1 MATSKTSPR
10 TATAETDLRFSPR
23 ELDGARIL
31 CECLIAEGVDTIF
44 GYPGGVI
51 LPLYHVLCEYP
62 EIRHIL
68 VRHEQAAAHAADGY
82 ARVTGKVGVCLGTSG
97 PGATNLVT
105 GIATSMMDSTPV
117 LALTGQVPKSLIGKD
132 GFQETDITGITLP
145 ITKHNWLVMETQDI
159 EPTIK
164 KAMHICRTGRPGP
177 VLVDI
182 PKDVFL
188 AKSQY
193 DAYQKEVTIRGYKP
207 TQFGHPRQ
215 IKQAAKLLNEAERPL
230 IMAGHGVTV
239 AGAYAELME
248 LAERAD
254 IPVINTLQGLSSFPT
269 AHPLSLGMP
278 GMHGGIHANHAIN
291 EADVILGIG
300 LRFDDR
306 VTGNLKTFARNA
318 KIIHVD
324 VDPAEIGKNVPVT
337 VPIVG
342 DVKNV
347 MQALI
352 MYIQPNKHT
361 AWLERIGGWKQKDEQ
376 RRLREMARHA
386 ISPQY
391 IVHTLGEVVGGE
403 AVVTVDVGQHQM
415 WVAQHFNFRKP
426 NSFVSSGGLG
436 TMGFGLPS
444 AMGAKVAL
452 GNDVP
457 VWTISGDGGFQMN
470 SQELATL
477 VQDDIRVKIGIFNN
491 GVLGMIRQWQQIFYD
506 GRYHSTP
513 IGGPDY
519 IKLGEA
525 YGVKSWRV
533 TTKEEVARVIA
544 EANDHPGPALVE
556 FVIPEAD
563 NVFPMV
569 PPGGSNLD
577 AIEEA

>member
-1 MATSKTSPR
+1 MATTSR
-10 TATAETDLRFSPR
+10 TVSATTETDLRFSPR

-105 GIATSMMDSTPV
+105 GIATSMMDSTPL
-117 LALTGQVPKSLIGKD
+117 LALTGQVPRSLIGKD

-145 ITKHNWLVMETQDI
+145 ITKHNWLVMETEDI
-159 EPTIK
+159 ESTIK
-164 KAMHICRTGRPGP
+164 KAFHICKTGRPGP

-182 PKDVFL
+182 PKDVFQSK
-188 AKSQY
+188 AQY
-193 DAYQKEVTIRGYKP
+193 EGYKGEVSVRGYKP
-207 TQFGHPRQ
+207 TTFGHPRQ
-215 IKQAAKLLNEAERPL
+215 IKQAAKLLNEAERPV

-239 AGAYAELME
+239 AGAYAELID

-291 EADVILGIG
+291 EADVIFGIG

-306 VTGNLKTFARNA
+306 VTGNLKTFAKNA

-324 VDPAEIGKNVPVT
+324 VDPAEIGKNVPVA
-337 VPIVG
+337 VPVVG

-347 MQALI
+347 LQALNL
-352 MYIQPNKHT
+352 YIQANKHT
-361 AWLERIGGWKQKDEQ
+361 EWLEKIAGWKKKDEA
-376 RRLREMARHA
+376 RREREMEKHG

-391 IVHTLGEVVGGE
+391 IVRTLGEVVGSE

-444 AMGAKVAL
+444 AMGAKVAM

-513 IGGPDY
+513 IGGPDFV
-519 IKLGEA
+519 KLAEA
-525 YGVKSWRV
+525 YGVKAWRV
-533 TTKEEVARVIA
+533 YQKEDVARVIA
-544 EANDHPGPALVE
+544 EANDHPGPALVD

-563 NVFPMV
+563 NVFPIV
-569 PPGGSNLD
+569 PPGGSNMD
-577 AIEEA
+577 AMEQA

>member
-1 MATSKTSPR
+1 MATTKTAPR
-10 TATAETDLRFSPR
+10 TATAETEGRFTPR

-31 CECLIAEGVDTIF
+31 CECLIAEGVDVIF

-82 ARVTGKVGVCLGTSG
+82 ARATGKVGVCLGTSG

-105 GIATSMMDSTPV
+105 GIATSMMDSTPL

-145 ITKHNWLVMETQDI
+145 ITKHNWLVMET
-159 EPTIK
+159 EEVESTIK
-164 KAMHICRTGRPGP
+164 KAFHICRTGRPGP

-193 DAYQKEVTIRGYKP
+193 KAYQGEINIRGYKP

-215 IKQAAKLLNEAERPL
+215 IKQAAKMLNDAQRPV

-291 EADVILGIG
+291 EADIILGIG

-324 VDPAEIGKNVPVT
+324 VDPAEIGKNVAVA

-347 MQALI
+347 LQALI
-352 MYIQPNKHT
+352 MYIQPNKRT
-361 AWLERIGGWKQKDEQ
+361 DWLARISEWKHKDEQ

-391 IVHTLGEVVGGE
+391 IVRTLGEVVGGD

-426 NSFVSSGGLG
+426 NSFISSGGLG
-436 TMGFGLPS
+436 TMGFGFPS

-470 SQELATL
+470 SQELATV

-519 IKLGEA
+519 VKLAEA
-525 YGVKSWRV
+525 YGVRGWRV
-533 TTKEEVARVIA
+533 TEKDDVARVIA

-569 PPGGSNLD
+569 PPGGSNMD